1 MKKQSISLL
10 SLLTLLCMAAFSSSC
25 STTSSIEEGEY
36 LYLGVKKIDIQKVKG
51 KQNPVAEEEVTA
63 ALSMPPNNAI
73 FSSNSL
79 RWPIQTGLW
88 IHNRFSK
95 YEKGPWH
102 WVYSHFGKAPVTLAI
117 VNPQVRAK
125 TAANILHDYGH
136 FRGAVEY
143 DTIKVSKK
151 KAKVSY
157 TVHMGPAY
165 VIDSIIYKSINLDI
179 DTLFRNSQR
188 DSYLKRGAV
197 FSVIDLGDER
207 LRLQDLLKNR
217 GYYFFDG
224 SFFDFEADTIHRG
237 TGFVSLKI
245 SLKKGIPKNMLTRW
259 VIGQRKVYL
268 YNRED
273 EELRDSTTYK
283 DLTIYYNGRVHIR
296 PAVLYSNFR
305 LFQNRPYS
313 KRANDRAIER
323 LNQLNTFQYTEISY
337 APVDS
342 AGKSKL
348 DVKLNAI
355 YDQRYDATLETNF
368 TSKSNSQIGPGAA
381 ITFTKKNVFRG
392 GESMSLKLSGNYEW
406 QTKESASTADNS
418 LLNSWQTAAA
428 LSLTYPRLLLNN
440 QSSKDHRYA
449 NSTDITLSVTRMTRA
464 NYFRMLSFESS
475 ITYNYQSSRV
485 VKHSFSPI
493 SLTFNVIRASTAKFD
508 SIRAANKALALSLEN
523 RFIPAMRYTFT
534 YDDTSIKRRRNHVW
548 WQTNVVSAGNLT
560 SLIYKA
566 FGKSFEDKQNFFGC
580 EFAQFVKLTSEL
592 RYNLKVSSSENVVFR
607 FLAGAIQSYGNSTV
621 APYSEQLY
629 IGGANSLRAFTVR
642 SVGPG
647 SYSPNIDNEY
657 SYLDQTGE
665 LKMEANIEYRK
676 HLFGSLNG
684 AVFVDAGNIWLLRED
699 QDRPGGTFALSRL
712 GKDIALGTGI
722 GLRYDLDFLVLRF
735 DCGYALHAPYETGY
749 SGYFNVP
756 KFKDAVALHLA
767 IGYPF

>member
-1 MKKQSISLL
+1 MKKQYLPISLL
-10 SLLTLLCMAAFSSSC
+10 FALLCMAAFSFSC

-51 KQNPVAEEEVTA
+51 KQSPVAEEEVKA
-63 ALSMPPNNAI
+63 ALSIPPNNAI
-73 FSSNSL
+73 FGSNSL

-95 YEKGPWH
+95 YENGPWH
-102 WVYSHFGKAPVTLAI
+102 WIYTHFGTAPITLAV
-117 VNPQVRAK
+117 VNPEVRAK

-136 FRGAVEY
+136 FRGEVEY

-157 TVHMGPAY
+157 TVRMGPAY
-165 VIDSIIYKSINLDI
+165 VIDSIIYKPINLDV
-179 DTLFRNSQR
+179 DTLFQKSQG
-188 DSYLKRGAV
+188 DSFLKRGAV
-197 FSVIDLGDER
+197 FSVVDLGDER

-224 SFFDFEADTIHRG
+224 SFFDFEADTLHRG
-237 TGFVSLKI
+237 AGFVSLKI

-273 EELRDSTTYK
+273 EELHDSTTYK
-283 DLTIYYNGRVHIR
+283 DLTIYYNGKVHIR
-296 PAVLYSNFR
+296 PAVIYSNFR
-305 LFQNRPYS
+305 LFKDRPYS
-313 KRANDRAIER
+313 KRGNDHVLER
-323 LNQLNTFQYTEISY
+323 LNQLNTFQYTEIVY
-337 APVDS
+337 TPVDS
-342 AGKSKL
+342 VGKKKL

-381 ITFTKKNVFRG
+381 ITITKKNVFRG

-406 QTKESASTADNS
+406 QTKKVSSTADNS

-428 LSLTYPRLLLNN
+428 LTLTYPRLLLNN

-449 NSTDITLSVTRMTRA
+449 NSTDIMFSITRMTRA
-464 NYFRMLSFESS
+464 NYFRMLSFESAF
-475 ITYNYQSSRV
+475 TYNYQSSRV
-485 VKHSFSPI
+485 VKQSFSPI

-534 YDDTSIKRRRNHVW
+534 YDDTSIKRRRNHLW

-566 FGKSFEDKQNFFGC
+566 FGKNFEDKRNFFGC
-580 EFAQFVKLTSEL
+580 EFAQFLKLTSEA
-592 RYNLKVSSSENVVFR
+592 RYNLKISSSEHVVFR
-607 FLAGAIQSYGNSTV
+607 FLTGVLQSYGNSTV
-621 APYSEQLY
+621 APYSEQFY

-647 SYSPNIDNEY
+647 SYSPAKNNEY
-657 SYLDQTGE
+657 AYLDQTGE

-684 AVFVDAGNIWLLRED
+684 ALFLDAGNIWLLRED
-699 QDRPGGTFALSRL
+699 QNRPGGTFSFSRL
-712 GKDIALGTGI
+712 GNDIALGTGL
-722 GLRYDLDFLVLRF
+722 GLRYDLDFLILRL

-749 SGYFNVP
+749 SGYFNVQ
-756 KFKDAVALHLA
+756 KFGDAVALHLA